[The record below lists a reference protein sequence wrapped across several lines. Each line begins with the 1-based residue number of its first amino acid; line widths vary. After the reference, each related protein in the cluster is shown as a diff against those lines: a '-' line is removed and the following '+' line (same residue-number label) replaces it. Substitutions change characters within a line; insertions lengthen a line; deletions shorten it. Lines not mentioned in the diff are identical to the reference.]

1 MGMLD
6 SIWQLLA
13 DSGLDVGEIADG
25 ISSLFSITTTTD
37 ANGNTVE
44 TYGGTLGALADFP
57 IIGMVL
63 KAFASFTPVV
73 EETVA

>member
-1 MGMLD
+1 MLD

-13 DSGLDVGEIADG
+13 NYGLDTGEIADG

-37 ANGNTVE
+37 ADGNVIE
-44 TYGGTLGALADFP
+44 TYGGSLAALADFP

-63 KAFASFTPVV
+63 KVFASFTPAV